1 LPTNCSVKC
10 GNREVML
17 SSPSISVSEASLRV
31 VYVSCRYRPRG
42 TAGHDAAARYLYL
55 GERTQVARQSVQSS
69 CWPPSHS
76 PSRPRHVCR
85 NARRTPS
92 STRRTTP
99 PRCVLATGNIHTVIA
114 ATPLPF
120 RRRRCARQ
128 GHDTPWTPSMRHRTA
143 SLHRG
148 TRSRPPASPPS

>member
-1 LPTNCSVKC
+1 MPEPRDDLVTALHLSLKPAFVLCTSPAGIGLTTNPVT
-10 GNREVML
+10 ML
-17 SSPSISVSEASLRV
+17 QPGTYIWENTHKLLDRVSNQ
-31 VYVSCRYRPRG
+31 
-42 TAGHDAAARYLYL
+42 AADL
-55 GERTQVARQSVQSS
+55 SN
-69 CWPPSHS
+69 S

-92 STRRTTP
+92 STRRTAP
-99 PRCVLATGNIHTVIA
+99 PRCVIATGNIHTVIA